1 MKLAKKIA
9 SAFFSPIP
17 ISRDRALGISERLVA
32 ATTLASSLEYLH
44 QRRQLEEGGL
54 NDWEIMREAEADN
67 NPLLRKVLDVASGQ
81 RTTLALHTARV
92 AVSLGMMLPGNS
104 RWRGAGNLFLSGT
117 TALLYPRHRYG
128 TDGSDQV
135 ALMVQSATGVARLS
149 RSTQT
154 TDALL
159 WYVAIQ
165 ANLSYAASGWV
176 KLLGDKWRNG
186 EALPGVMRTKTY
198 GFEKVYRLTQAY
210 PRASKYLQHS
220 VLAMEC
226 LFPLAYLA
234 GGRLARPFIGAA
246 ASFHV
251 ANGFVMGLG
260 RFMTAFP
267 SMHPFVAY
275 TSAPKSHPAVADR
288 DDRLVKAT
296 LAVLAGLISYSFIV
310 AAQKRIK
317 VAEGWPTSRT
327 VTTRHGNELQFESGG
342 NPDGDSPILVFANG
356 LASTSEHFSWI
367 SEQIVT
373 GTDCGLIVYARAGY
387 AGSTRKSSGNYTL
400 QESVD
405 DLVDL
410 VRSVTNENRKAVLVG
425 HSLGGELIRRS
436 ASQLEDT
443 LAGIVYIDPSHPAEL
458 KRSEQQSLGAT
469 NLTGSLKTATWALR
483 LGTGILMSR
492 PRWLSSL
499 PTVYREKIFAQYS
512 DSKMWT
518 AALRE
523 WQEVERDFR
532 AFEGDVDPIAVPAL
546 LLAAQQTVD
555 QDPEQLLMY
564 NELTRTHIRAGVSG
578 ELIVMEGA
586 DHDSI
591 LTNARF
597 AHQAATR
604 ITSFLA
610 DHCGVNVKQH
620 DNVLSDK
627 KELDR

>member
-44 QRRQLEEGGL
+44 QRRQLEKGGL
-54 NDWEIMREAEADN
+54 NDWEVMREAEADN
-67 NPLLRKVLDVASGQ
+67 NPLLRKVLDVASGR
-81 RTTLALHTARV
+81 RTTMAIHTARV
-92 AVSLGMMLPGNS
+92 AVSVGMMLPGNS

-117 TALLYPRHRYG
+117 SALLYPRHRYG

-135 ALMVQSATGVARLS
+135 ALLVQSATGLARFS
-149 RSTQT
+149 RTPQT

-186 EALPGVMRTKTY
+186 EALPGVMRTRTY
-198 GFEKVYRLTQAY
+198 GFEKVYQLTKKY
-210 PRASKYLQHS
+210 PRTSKYLQHS

-226 LFPLAYLA
+226 LFPLAYLG
-234 GGRLARPFIGAA
+234 GGRLVRPFIGAA

-267 SMHPFVAY
+267 AMHPFVAY

-296 LAVLAGLISYSFIV
+296 LAVLAGLVTYSWFLAV
-310 AAQKRIK
+310 QKRIK
-317 VAEGWPTSRT
+317 ATEGWPTSRT
-327 VTTRHGNELQFESGG
+327 ITTRHGNELQFESGG
-342 NPDGDSPILVFANG
+342 NPDGDSPIVIFASG
-356 LASTSEHFSWI
+356 LASTSEHFSWL
-367 SEQIVT
+367 SEKIVT
-373 GTDCGLIVYARAGY
+373 ETDCGLIVYARAGY
-387 AGSTRKSSGNYTL
+387 AGSNRKCAAEYTL

-410 VRSVTNENRKAVLVG
+410 VRSVTSENRKAVLIG

-436 ASQLEDT
+436 ASQLEDS
-443 LAGIVYIDPSHPAEL
+443 LAGIVYLDPSHPAEL
-458 KRSEQQSLGAT
+458 QRSEQQSLGAN

-512 DSKMWT
+512 DAKMWS

-532 AFEGDVDPIAVPAL
+532 AFEGDVDPIPVPAI

-564 NELTRTHIRAGVSG
+564 NELTRTHSRAGASG
-578 ELIVMEGA
+578 ELTVLEGA

-597 AHQAATR
+597 AHQAAAQ
-604 ITSFLA
+604 IISFLDA
-610 DHCGVNVKQH
+610 HCGAEIKRH
-620 DNVLSDK
+620 DSVVPDTK
-627 KELDR
+627 GLDR